1 MLRTIRYKRY
11 ATRCLIAGALLLV
24 GGGVSSNSIASE
36 PFLLD
41 STESFG
47 ISAGDFSK
55 MGIVPVH
62 MMEDE
67 ALFRAAEEER
77 DSGMSMGQRI
87 LNNRWLLEERHSSF
101 SASVALRNYVK
112 SYLIKS
118 LREQNAKEQKAL
130 NPGKKVDMSG
140 LQQFKDVSAYDLR
153 LSDSRFRLRFTYE
166 FN

>member
-11 ATRCLIAGALLLV
+11 ATRYLIAGALLLA
-24 GGGVSSNSIASE
+24 GGSISSNCLASD

-41 STESFG
+41 ETEHFG
-47 ISAGDFSK
+47 IRSGDFSK
-55 MGIVPVH
+55 MRIVPVH
-62 MMEDE
+62 MMEDDS
-67 ALFRAAEEER
+67 LFRAAAEER

-87 LNNRWLLEERHSSF
+87 LNNRWLLEEKHSSF

-112 SYLIKS
+112 SYLVKS
-118 LREQNAKEQKAL
+118 LREQNALKQKELSPDQHL
-130 NPGKKVDMSG
+130 DING
-140 LQQFKDVSAYDLR
+140 LSQFKDVSNYDLR